1 VIGGA
6 VVVTGATVLTGGAGG
21 AVLTGGAGGAALT
34 GGTALT
40 EGALARA
47 AVAALRLLH

>member
-1 VIGGA
+1 MIGGA

-21 AVLTGGAGGAALT
+21 AVLTGGVGGAALR

-40 EGALARA
+40 EGALAGA
-47 AVAALRLLH
+47 AAAALRLLN